1 MVKTKSVLKPD
12 SFLFLV
18 LSMIIIAA
26 SLYLPEHVTMM
37 AKRAWFYYA
46 GDETVLNMTGTSG
59 GTAVSASASAS
70 VAAAAAAAVVVLEG
84 LSSQGT
90 ATTTTTTT
98 TTTITIT
105 GAAVTAAAAAAAA
118 VAEKVGLKGDKVLD
132 MLGEL

>member
-1 MVKTKSVLKPD
+1 
-12 SFLFLV
+12 
-18 LSMIIIAA
+18 MIIIAA

-46 GDETVLNMTGTSG
+46 GDETVTMTGTSG
-59 GTAVSASASAS
+59 TGDTVGS
-70 VAAAAAAAVVVLEG
+70 AAAVVVLEG
-84 LSSQGT
+84 LSSQG
-90 ATTTTTTT
+90 TTTTT

-118 VAEKVGLKGDKVLD
+118 VAGKVGLRGDKVLD

>member
-1 MVKTKSVLKPD
+1 
-12 SFLFLV
+12 
-18 LSMIIIAA
+18 MIIIAA

-46 GDETVLNMTGTSG
+46 GDETVTMTGTSG
-59 GTAVSASASAS
+59 TGDTVGS
-70 VAAAAAAAVVVLEG
+70 AAAVAAVVVLEG
-84 LSSQGT
+84 LSSQG
-90 ATTTTTTT
+90 TTTTTT

-118 VAEKVGLKGDKVLD
+118 VVGKVGLRGDKVLD

>member
-1 MVKTKSVLKPD
+1 
-12 SFLFLV
+12 
-18 LSMIIIAA
+18 MIIIAA

-46 GDETVLNMTGTSG
+46 GDETVTTTGTSG
-59 GTAVSASASAS
+59 TGDTGGSPAP
-70 VAAAAAAAVVVLEG
+70 AAVVVLEG
-84 LSSQGT
+84 LFSQG
-90 ATTTTTTT
+90 TTTTT

-118 VAEKVGLKGDKVLD
+118 VAGKVGLRGDKVLD

>member
-1 MVKTKSVLKPD
+1 
-12 SFLFLV
+12 
-18 LSMIIIAA
+18 MIIIAA

-46 GDETVLNMTGTSG
+46 GDETVTMTGTSG
-59 GTAVSASASAS
+59 TGDTVGS
-70 VAAAAAAAVVVLEG
+70 AAAAAVVVLEG
-84 LSSQGT
+84 LSSQG
-90 ATTTTTTT
+90 TTTTT

-118 VAEKVGLKGDKVLD
+118 VAGKVGLRGDKVLD

>member
-1 MVKTKSVLKPD
+1 
-12 SFLFLV
+12 
-18 LSMIIIAA
+18 MIIIAA

-46 GDETVLNMTGTSG
+46 GDETVTMTGTSG
-59 GTAVSASASAS
+59 TGDTVGS
-70 VAAAAAAAVVVLEG
+70 AAAAAVVVLEG
-84 LSSQGT
+84 LSSQG
-90 ATTTTTTT
+90 TTTTT

-118 VAEKVGLKGDKVLD
+118 VAGKVGLMGDKVLD

>member
-1 MVKTKSVLKPD
+1 
-12 SFLFLV
+12 
-18 LSMIIIAA
+18 MIIIAA

-46 GDETVLNMTGTSG
+46 GDETVTMTGTSG
-59 GTAVSASASAS
+59 TGDTLGS
-70 VAAAAAAAVVVLEG
+70 AAAAAVVVLEG
-84 LSSQGT
+84 LSSQG
-90 ATTTTTTT
+90 TTTTT

-118 VAEKVGLKGDKVLD
+118 VAGKVGLRGDKVLD

>member
-1 MVKTKSVLKPD
+1 
-12 SFLFLV
+12 
-18 LSMIIIAA
+18 MIIIAA

-46 GDETVLNMTGTSG
+46 GDETVTMTGTSG
-59 GTAVSASASAS
+59 TGDTVGS
-70 VAAAAAAAVVVLEG
+70 AAAAAAVVVLEG
-84 LSSQGT
+84 LSSQG
-90 ATTTTTTT
+90 TTTTT

-118 VAEKVGLKGDKVLD
+118 VAGKVGLRGDKVLD